1 MFGTA
6 ISILDEFCTV
16 EEFERLAEEEFNR
29 LRDPETKAV
38 AVDELEEAVVARMLR
53 QVEHH
58 YPRFSVTGE

>member
-1 MFGTA
+1 
-6 ISILDEFCTV
+6 V